1 MYHYF
6 LVTCITKYV
15 LFSRGLTDNVLQVIG
30 LLNHNVIVRNNED
43 ILNVKIE
50 TLLSIGQMLY

>member
-6 LVTCITKYV
+6 LVTCIAKYV
-15 LFSRGLTDNVLQVIG
+15 LFSTGLRDNVLPVIG
-30 LLNHNVIVRNNED
+30 LLNHNVIVKNKSD

>member
-1 MYHYF
+1 MYHYL
-6 LVTCITKYV
+6 LVTFITKYV
-15 LFSRGLTDNVLQVIG
+15 LFSTGLRDNVLQVIS